1 MFGEIKNLYQKK
13 KGIKRGQNFFVYD
26 LVTGCFRRHTHT
38 HRKWNILRAAARCCL
53 LARLPV
59 MRLWQ
64 RQRVVY
70 VMAAETFH
78 RRDSLRRACCQIVC
92 ENKTKETKRGRSS
105 MRKRAS
111 KTVLNFCQGH
121 WERAARRVSHYFSYS
136 TEIASRDTLI
146 KMCTHLS
153 RFWLSPG
160 HAHTP
165 HTHPRAR
172 SRPAISVAK
181 RQNRKMPPFPAP
193 SSTSSSQA
201 ASIIIIRQQNSPTS
215 PAN

>member
-1 MFGEIKNLYQKK
+1 M
-13 KGIKRGQNFFVYD
+13 
-26 LVTGCFRRHTHT
+26 TGCFRRHTQTSYVLQHV
-38 HRKWNILRAAARCCL
+38 AAL

-92 ENKTKETKRGRSS
+92 ENKTKD
-105 MRKRAS
+105 RKKEVACEKEQARRCSTFVKDIARE
-111 KTVLNFCQGH
+111 QR
-121 WERAARRVSHYFSYS
+121 EERRVSHYFSYS
-136 TEIASRDTLI
+136 TEITSRDTLI

-160 HAHTP
+160 HAHTS
-165 HTHPRAR
+165 HTHALVLAHALPYQLPKGKTAKCRRHFQLRRRRHRQRASSLSGSKTHQLTQR
-172 SRPAISVAK
+172 TSCL
-181 RQNRKMPPFPAP
+181 PPPTLEIA
-193 SSTSSSQA
+193 TSSMA
-201 ASIIIIRQQNSPTS
+201 TVGA
-215 PAN
+215 